1 MYMLDPDAD
10 ILLGIS
16 ALQFLYFCYSS
27 RDTGGTTL
35 PGHSEVEQALGLT
48 QAVQK
53 VSYDLNMIY

>member
-1 MYMLDPDAD
+1 MLDPDAD

-35 PGHSEVEQALGLT
+35 PGHSEVGI
-48 QAVQK
+48 QK
-53 VSYDLNMIY
+53 